1 MAASAI
7 CALCAEPLRAAPLTI
22 CGKPG
27 RSSVYA
33 SSAAECDFFDT
44 AATAFDQQI
53 REWMTPVNSS
63 TPAAAAG
70 LLQSAGTSA
79 TVTASD
85 YFPECRA
92 ALEVFFCAQHQ
103 VFRVDD
109 DGGKLNGPPSECSAY
124 RRPYRDHGQ
133 CATFCP
139 PIKDA
144 CPPAAH
150 AYCEERCRSES
161 DAEYCEIIEVSGLD
175 SGKFPRSLWNEDTLD
190 IQNLYRLEAEAE
202 KPILRTGRPSYR
214 SIPARRPPGSSRI
227 NKLDY
232 HLYATNVRG
241 YTEWLLDRDER
252 DTNGAAA
259 VVSDGNL
266 VPYRINSD
274 WSVWSPER
282 EEWAAVSVHVRCMD
296 TDAASSSA
304 PAGRSLVHF
313 GSSRFRLLSAPYHAA
328 AATAWSLTGMLTALA
343 VLHAAI
349 HPLRWRRR
357 PLQVR

>member
-1 MAASAI
+1 M
-7 CALCAEPLRAAPLTI
+7 PLVF
-22 CGKPG
+22 
-27 RSSVYA
+27 SVR
-33 SSAAECDFFDT
+33 FT
-44 AATAFDQQI
+44 
-53 REWMTPVNSS
+53 R
-63 TPAAAAG
+63 
-70 LLQSAGTSA
+70 
-79 TVTASD
+79 
-85 YFPECRA
+85 
-92 ALEVFFCAQHQ
+92 
-103 VFRVDD
+103 
-109 DGGKLNGPPSECSAY
+109 
-124 RRPYRDHGQ
+124 
-133 CATFCP
+133 P

-259 VVSDGNL
+259 VSRTATSCPIASIRTG
-266 VPYRINSD
+266 
-274 WSVWSPER
+274 
-282 EEWAAVSVHVRCMD
+282 RCG
-296 TDAASSSA
+296 
-304 PAGRSLVHF
+304 AG
-313 GSSRFRLLSAPYHAA
+313 A
-328 AATAWSLTGMLTALA
+328 
-343 VLHAAI
+343 
-349 HPLRWRRR
+349 
-357 PLQVR
+357 